1 MGPGL
6 RRGHRASRSAGRG
19 PGPAL
24 TPASP
29 APTLQRP
36 GFASLALA
44 AAPGTPWSL
53 ADSALS
59 SVLSPLSRVNLLSS
73 GFLSLENGG
82 SQFPF

>member
-6 RRGHRASRSAGRG
+6 RTGHRASRSASRG

-29 APTLQRP
+29 APMLPRS
-36 GFASLALA
+36 GFLSLAF

-53 ADSALS
+53 PNSALS
-59 SVLSPLSRVNLLSS
+59 IVLSPLSRVNLLSS
-73 GFLSLENGG
+73 GFLSLENGA
-82 SQFPF
+82 SRFPF